1 MDKITD
7 EFPYRLSVK
16 TRVGFSDVGE
26 WAALLDLYNRYSL
39 SELIVHP
46 RVGRQMYKGVPDM
59 AAFEYALVNSRNP
72 VVYNGDIRTA
82 DNKVIKCNTE
92 INATM
97 IGRGMVANPAIFREI
112 KGGSCPTGSE
122 LMDFMSDICEAYR
135 VEFDSEIN
143 VLHKLKEIWVYMGPY
158 VINRGG
164 GSDRDLKM
172 LQKTRRLVEYKA
184 HMRSLLSGL
193 KST

>member
-1 MDKITD
+1 MAPSTCAASYI
-7 EFPYRLSVK
+7 LS
-16 TRVGFSDVGE
+16 
-26 WAALLDLYNRYSL
+26 
-39 SELIVHP
+39 
-46 RVGRQMYKGVPDM
+46 
-59 AAFEYALVNSRNP
+59 
-72 VVYNGDIRTA
+72 
-82 DNKVIKCNTE
+82 
-92 INATM
+92 
-97 IGRGMVANPAIFREI
+97 GMVANPAIFREI
-112 KGGSCPTGSE
+112 KGGPCPTGSE
-122 LMDFMSDICEAYR
+122 LMDFMSDISEAYQ

-158 VINRGG
+158 VIDRGG